1 MQKISTKDISV
12 SASGIDGTTAAE
24 TKDAGSFKKIL
35 KKCSTK
41 KTASAIQQTMKEQQL
56 DKKQK
61 ALPEEGTDRRA
72 PKNSSD
78 NKQGDEDAK
87 ATVAVSAKKDEDEGE
102 KNKSVVGEQTLLT
115 ATMQETLPV
124 QPVLSAGTGEKVG
137 QSAASTDSK
146 SDKQDKCTITA
157 ATNEKAIQV
166 SSTQTEI
173 ADETQPETA
182 GIQDDAKSSA
192 ENQPMAQV
200 AGTADG
206 KKNPEAAAGT
216 KVTGTSDN
224 EKQKLRVGSDG
235 QNAEKPKA
243 AGKITANEVLKAVK
257 TDEVTAE
264 TGQKTQENIPNE
276 TKADATTPQN
286 EQKEPANIPVDE
298 INGAEKNLNAKNYKN
313 LSTENLD
320 NTSTKALKFG
330 VSDNTQNPA
339 IELQNEGA
347 NAAEKNSVKYDD
359 ELAADI
365 TQNSGGVS
373 DNTVEK
379 TSTKGPTVIKQIVVG
394 QLTAVETQNP
404 LVVDLRPSGQT
415 SASVTTSTAA
425 ENGNLLSAEQTSEIA
440 RPIVQDLKTMT
451 NGANKSLTLQLL
463 PENLGKVRVSL
474 SVTEQQVR
482 LEFKVQSEHTKQL
495 LESISTKLEQVLK
508 NQDTGNGT
516 VGAKE
521 NTTQVNNFDSLQL
534 DLLNQQSSQRQF
546 EQRTFKRHAK
556 GSLYQEKLEAQ
567 KIKKETKEEKSK
579 STISILA

>member
-61 ALPEEGTDRRA
+61 ALLEEGTDGRA

-78 NKQGDEDAK
+78 NKQVDADAK

-379 TSTKGPTVIKQIVVG
+379 TSTKGPTVVKQIVVG